1 MNPTEREFGL
11 DEAEQRIDAFLH
23 ASGLSCE
30 IESDGD
36 DYGVCLGRL
45 YQGTTQICAGAGK
58 GDMAS
63 ARIGAK
69 YEAMEH
75 WLTHSWSTSQ
85 AALEPVSQLLAD
97 TSVCFHPLP
106 MLEGQPV
113 ARLACRHFVDL
124 NDGSSFA
131 YPLALCVPGYD
142 ATPLDG
148 DDVDYRA
155 LRRYASNSGTAI
167 GGSVDE
173 ATLHALNECIERDA
187 VSLFLLRH
195 FYYRQS
201 APLLR
206 INPMSL
212 GPAAMAIHDYLQSH
226 FHEVVLL
233 DISNEC
239 GVTTC
244 LAFFRASYDGP
255 HIYGAGA
262 SIDPSHAA
270 YRALAELLQ
279 LHRVTELGL
288 SSKDEHM
295 AQRALWDYPALYR
308 SLMFNVDILLRS
320 PMVAIASR
328 VAPARSVREQIERIA
343 AALIDRGLRVGA
355 CTLGIAESGLAL
367 VNVSVPAFERF
378 FIVGE
383 GHVVLPG
390 TRGRA
395 MMAEAA

>member
-1 MNPTEREFGL
+1 MNPMEREFGL
-11 DEAEQRIDAFLH
+11 DDAERRIDAFLH

-36 DYGVCLGRL
+36 HYGVCLGRL
-45 YQGTTQICAGAGK
+45 YQGSTQICAGAGK
-58 GDMAS
+58 GDMDS

-75 WLTHSWSTSQ
+75 WLTHNWSLFQGT
-85 AALEPVSQLLAD
+85 LEPVSRLLAD
-97 TSVCFHPLP
+97 ADVCCHPLP
-106 MLEGQPV
+106 MLKEQAT
-113 ARLACRHFVDL
+113 ARLACRRFIDL

-142 ATPLDG
+142 AAPWDG
-148 DDVDYRA
+148 DQVDYRA

-173 ATLHALNECIERDA
+173 ATLHALNESIERDA

-195 FYYRQS
+195 FYYHLP

-206 INPMSL
+206 ISSVSL
-212 GPAAMAIHDYLQSH
+212 GPAARSIHDYLQSH

-244 LAFFRASYDGP
+244 LAFFRTSYDGP
-255 HIYGAGA
+255 HVYGAGA
-262 SIDPSHAA
+262 SLDPSHAA

-288 SSKDEHM
+288 SSRDTCM
-295 AQRALWDYPALYR
+295 AQRALRSYPALYR
-308 SLMFNVDILLRS
+308 SLMFDVDTLLRS
-320 PMVAIASR
+320 PMIAVDSQ
-328 VAPARSVREQIERIA
+328 VISAGSVREQIERIA
-343 AALIDRGLRVGA
+343 TALSHQGLRVGA
-355 CTLGIAESGLAL
+355 CTLGVTESGLAL

-390 TRGRA
+390 ARGRA